1 MDQDQNIRFVII
13 LVCLVIT
20 FFYAREFRKFRKS
33 ETMEKTKYISLL
45 IGTAIV
51 LFVTTIL
58 AIFFAENILS
68 NLEPLHYLLY
78 LIVVFGIGLPVGTWL
93 VKRSNEMKKARQK

>member
-20 FFYAREFRKFRKS
+20 FFYARQFRKFRKS
-33 ETMEKTKYISLL
+33 GAMKKTKYLGWL

-51 LFVTTIL
+51 LFVTIIL
-58 AIFFAENILS
+58 AVFFAEGVLS
-68 NLEPLHYLLY
+68 NLQPLYFLLY
-78 LIVVFGIGLPVGTWL
+78 SILVFGIGLPVGIWL
-93 VKRSNEMKKARQK
+93 LKKRRDRKNPA